1 MVGENARMNKNEL
14 IGTLSQNTGLSR
26 SEAASAVEGVFQII
40 QDTLARGEDVRIVG
54 FGTFSMARRKAT
66 TGRNPQTGEPMTIKE
81 SNQPRFKAGK
91 VFKDALNV

>member
-1 MVGENARMNKNEL
+1 MNKNEL
-14 IGTLSQNTGLSR
+14 IGALSQNTGLSR
-26 SEAASAVEGVFQII
+26 SEAASAVEGMFQII

-91 VFKDALNV
+91 GFKDAMNV